1 MANTIGTQT
10 KDMDTKKDPA
20 SVALVLDPTWVQM
33 ANTIG
38 TQTKVTDTRRVV
50 ASVALVPG
58 PTWVQMVNMTGT
70 QTKDIRNMMSPGE
83 SITKVMMTT

>member
-1 MANTIGTQT
+1 
-10 KDMDTKKDPA
+10 
-20 SVALVLDPTWVQM
+20 M

-38 TQTKVTDTRRVV
+38 TQTKVMDTRRVV
-50 ASVALVPG
+50 ASVALVLD

-83 SITKVMMTT
+83 SITEAMMTT